1 MDSESKMV
9 HYLEDKYGE
18 KFVVEHKKEGS
29 VLFPEMYGKD
39 KIYAY
44 PEGKPELIFE
54 AGESSSKEK
63 QYYDDY
69 IPAIWGGELTK
80 SLQGSLKESLP
91 ETSIYKIYVNVA
103 GSKYNLEMK
112 DLPILKY
119 INEENKDIRIVLKVA
134 IKTAGKPNTS
144 DYSDGLYKAFDQ
156 LKGLNTTFYSF
167 SVGFVDQSEKI
178 DEYIRTS
185 NVNNLP
191 WSNIEGKVYG
201 HLQVN
206 QDITDINSPADLM
219 KYYTPA
225 EE

>member
-1 MDSESKMV
+1 M
-9 HYLEDKYGE
+9 
-18 KFVVEHKKEGS
+18 
-29 VLFPEMYGKD
+29 
-39 KIYAY
+39 
-44 PEGKPELIFE
+44 
-54 AGESSSKEK
+54 
-63 QYYDDY
+63 
-69 IPAIWGGELTK
+69 
-80 SLQGSLKESLP
+80 
-91 ETSIYKIYVNVA
+91 
-103 GSKYNLEMK
+103 
-112 DLPILKY
+112 PILKY

-134 IKTAGKPNTS
+134 IKTAGNPNTS